1 MNPRHHP
8 FPLVGRWLLRLLLA
22 SAAAFGFGAAQAQA
36 PAGLALMAEV
46 GRQAMDDPL
55 AAERQVRKRL
65 ATQRGAANTETAFWL
80 QLSLVDLLVQTDR
93 EADSRRELAVA
104 RSLLPQGPSARGHHL
119 WLKFYERFAQPGPVE
134 MAQFQATQA
143 LARDEARAVGD
154 EQLLC
159 ALQMHEAVVQVER
172 DAVDEAWA
180 ALERVDQCAT
190 RQADAA
196 LQAYALG
203 TMGPLAARVGAQG
216 EQPQAYYQRALRAL
230 GEMPA
235 RFRRA
240 WLLDDLAWAQFKA
253 GETAAARRG
262 FEQVLAL
269 SSEIADVSGVMRGH
283 EGMAEVLLREKDAE
297 GALRQARLALAQ
309 ARAKEG
315 LRFRL
320 VTAQTQVVEALAQLG
335 RLAELA
341 PEIDSLRAMTA
352 QDPSPHT
359 AVLISRSAARGL
371 RALGRHAEAYQE
383 LEQFV
388 ELTATDQRQQRE
400 RDAQRLQARYDAVRR
415 DAENKELR
423 HAAEV
428 ARLELDARNQRQRA
442 LWALVATLGVA
453 LAGGGAYFARAL
465 RTIRAR
471 TDGPA
476 FPLQRPPRLRPCAA
490 ARRRRA
496 CRSSPVSASALIGRN
511 GAGKS
516 SLLKILAGLEK
527 PDDGAAAAAPR
538 ACALLR
544 AAGAGVHAP
553 ATVFDAVSDGVA
565 EARALR
571 GATSG
576 TMPGVDLDAC
586 RRASR
591 RWDGWTW
598 EQRVD
603 TTLQRWAGRRGRRRR
618 AVGRHAQARGAGAG
632 AGGRARRAAARRAD
646 QPPRPRRH
654 RVAAGPAGGL
664 QGRADAD
671 HARPRLHRRRGHAHR
686 RARPRHAAQLP
697 RATSAPTKPPRKREL
712 AAEALANA
720 RADKLLAQE
729 EVWIRKGVEARR
741 TRSVGR
747 VAAAGSCAPS
757 ARRGAMSLGQVR
769 LESTPALPSG
779 KIVAELNRRVD
790 ALRRAS

>member
-1 MNPRHHP
+1 MNPWHHLSSP
-8 FPLVGRWLLRLLLA
+8 VGCWLLRLLLLA
-22 SAAAFGFGAAQAQA
+22 SAAAFGVGAAQAQA

-46 GRQAMDDPL
+46 SRQAMDDPL

-104 RSLLPQGPSARGHHL
+104 RSLLPQGPSARGHRL
-119 WLKFYERFAQPGPVE
+119 WLKFYERFSQPGPVE
-134 MAQFQATQA
+134 IVQFHDTQA

-203 TMGPLAARVGAQG
+203 TMGPLAARVGAQS

-230 GEMPA
+230 GEAPA

-253 GETAAARRG
+253 GETAAARRS

-283 EGMAEVLLREKDAE
+283 EGLAEVLLREKDAE

-341 PEIDSLRAMTA
+341 PEIDGLRAMTA

-388 ELTATDQRQQRE
+388 QLTATDQRQQRE
-400 RDAQRLQARYDAVRR
+400 RDAQRLQARYDAARR
-415 DAENKELR
+415 EAENKELR

-465 RTIRAR
+465 RRRHRLAELALRDELTGAPNRRAVL
-471 TDGPA
+471 A
-476 FPLQRPPRLRPCAA
+476 FAREQLGLARRLDLPLSLALIDMDRFKQINDRHGHAVGDRVLVAFVRAVARELRGQDRLGRWGGEEWLLVMPGTRCDEMPGVFHRLRDAMAEQVVP
-490 ARRRRA
+490 
-496 CRSSPVSASALIGRN
+496 
-511 GAGKS
+511 
-516 SLLKILAGLEK
+516 GLPAEHGITFSM
-527 PDDGAAAAAPR
+527 GAAERQP
-538 ACALLR
+538 ALD
-544 AAGAGVHAP
+544 
-553 ATVFDAVSDGVA
+553 TVEALVA
-565 EARALR
+565 EA
-571 GATSG
+571 
-576 TMPGVDLDAC
+576 D
-586 RRASR
+586 
-591 RWDGWTW
+591 
-598 EQRVD
+598 
-603 TTLQRWAGRRGRRRR
+603 
-618 AVGRHAQARGAGAG
+618 RHLYLAKA
-632 AGGRARRAAARRAD
+632 
-646 QPPRPRRH
+646 
-654 RVAAGPAGGL
+654 
-664 QGRADAD
+664 QGRDT
-671 HARPRLHRRRGHAHR
+671 LS
-686 RARPRHAAQLP
+686 
-697 RATSAPTKPPRKREL
+697 T
-712 AAEALANA
+712 
-720 RADKLLAQE
+720 
-729 EVWIRKGVEARR
+729 
-741 TRSVGR
+741 
-747 VAAAGSCAPS
+747 AGSHWMPTQ
-757 ARRGAMSLGQVR
+757 QV
-769 LESTPALPSG
+769 A
-779 KIVAELNRRVD
+779 
-790 ALRRAS
+790 

>member
-465 RTIRAR
+465 RRRHRLAELALRDELTGAPNRRAVL
-471 TDGPA
+471 A
-476 FPLQRPPRLRPCAA
+476 FAREQLGLARRLDLPLSLALIDMDRFKQVNDHHGHAVGDRVLIAFVRAVARELRGQDRLGRWGGEEWLLVMPGTRCDEMPGVFQRLRDAMADQDVP
-490 ARRRRA
+490 
-496 CRSSPVSASALIGRN
+496 
-511 GAGKS
+511 
-516 SLLKILAGLEK
+516 GLPAEHGITFSM
-527 PDDGAAAAAPR
+527 GAAERQP
-538 ACALLR
+538 ALD
-544 AAGAGVHAP
+544 
-553 ATVFDAVSDGVA
+553 TVEALVA
-565 EARALR
+565 EADRHLYRAK
-571 GATSG
+571 A
-576 TMPGVDLDAC
+576 
-586 RRASR
+586 
-591 RWDGWTW
+591 
-598 EQRVD
+598 
-603 TTLQRWAGRRGRRRR
+603 
-618 AVGRHAQARGAGAG
+618 
-632 AGGRARRAAARRAD
+632 
-646 QPPRPRRH
+646 
-654 RVAAGPAGGL
+654 
-664 QGRADAD
+664 QGRNT
-671 HARPRLHRRRGHAHR
+671 L
-686 RARPRHAAQLP
+686 
-697 RATSAPTKPPRKREL
+697 S
-712 AAEALANA
+712 
-720 RADKLLAQE
+720 
-729 EVWIRKGVEARR
+729 
-741 TRSVGR
+741 
-747 VAAAGSCAPS
+747 AAGSNWLPTQ
-757 ARRGAMSLGQVR
+757 QV
-769 LESTPALPSG
+769 A
-779 KIVAELNRRVD
+779 
-790 ALRRAS
+790 

>member
-1 MNPRHHP
+1 M
-8 FPLVGRWLLRLLLA
+8 LRLLLA
-22 SAAAFGFGAAQAQA
+22 SAAAFGFETAPAQA

-65 ATQRGAANTETAFWL
+65 ATQRGAASTETAFWL

-104 RSLLPQGPSARGHHL
+104 RSLLPQGPSARPHHL

-134 MAQFQATQA
+134 MVQFHNTQA

-154 EQLLC
+154 ERLLC

-190 RQADAA
+190 RLADAA

-203 TMGPLAARVGAQG
+203 TMGPLAGRVGAQS

-230 GEMPA
+230 GDVPA

-253 GETAAARRG
+253 GDTAAARRS

-283 EGMAEVLLREKDAE
+283 EGLAEVLLREKDAE

-335 RLAELA
+335 RQAELA

-352 QDPSPHT
+352 HDPSPHT

-371 RALGRHAEAYQE
+371 RALGRHAEAYQA

-465 RTIRAR
+465 RRRHRLAELALRDELTGAPNRRAVL
-471 TDGPA
+471 A
-476 FPLQRPPRLRPCAA
+476 FAREQLSLARRLDLPLSLALIDMDRFKQINDRHGHAVGDRVLVAFVRAVARELRGQDRLGRWGGEEWLLVMPGTRCDEMPGVFQRLRDAMADQAVPGLPAA
-490 ARRRRA
+490 HGITF
-496 CRSSPVSASALIGRN
+496 SM
-511 GAGKS
+511 
-516 SLLKILAGLEK
+516 
-527 PDDGAAAAAPR
+527 GAAERQPTLDTVE
-538 ACALLR
+538 AL
-544 AAGAGVHAP
+544 
-553 ATVFDAVSDGVA
+553 VA
-565 EARALR
+565 EA
-571 GATSG
+571 
-576 TMPGVDLDAC
+576 D
-586 RRASR
+586 
-591 RWDGWTW
+591 
-598 EQRVD
+598 
-603 TTLQRWAGRRGRRRR
+603 
-618 AVGRHAQARGAGAG
+618 RHLYLAKA
-632 AGGRARRAAARRAD
+632 
-646 QPPRPRRH
+646 
-654 RVAAGPAGGL
+654 
-664 QGRADAD
+664 QGRNT
-671 HARPRLHRRRGHAHR
+671 LS
-686 RARPRHAAQLP
+686 
-697 RATSAPTKPPRKREL
+697 T
-712 AAEALANA
+712 
-720 RADKLLAQE
+720 
-729 EVWIRKGVEARR
+729 
-741 TRSVGR
+741 
-747 VAAAGSCAPS
+747 AGSHWMPTQ
-757 ARRGAMSLGQVR
+757 QV
-769 LESTPALPSG
+769 A
-779 KIVAELNRRVD
+779 
-790 ALRRAS
+790 